1 MLLQRKKW
9 FSTPIWRYGEVW
21 LALNL
26 AVCGR
31 AGWEE
36 LVQVD
41 TGMSNLFC
49 ALCSGFGELVLL
61 KSFQWSL

>member
-1 MLLQRKKW
+1 MW
-9 FSTPIWRYGEVW
+9 F
-21 LALNL
+21 ALNV

-31 AGWEE
+31 AEWEE